1 MSNLVPF
8 EAQLPAHITAL
19 GDQMISADDLI
30 ASGGGFPVVS
40 IKGKVFHIARGDSK
54 EMVMRDDGSPA
65 AAIEVVI
72 LRANPGLSKT
82 YYSQGY
88 EEGSVDKP
96 TCYSNDGIAPAADA
110 QEKQSVKC
118 QTCPHNQWGSR
129 VTEQSTKAKACADV
143 KRLAV
148 APIGQLNDPMLLRVP
163 AASLKSLTEY
173 GDKLKKRGVK
183 YPAVSTKISF
193 DFSVAYPALTF
204 TPISFITEAMAKQV
218 QEVMVSDI
226 VNQIIGGARSGDGVV
241 APAQIAAPQVP
252 AAATP
257 GTATQP
263 SPGPVASAS
272 PVAAA
277 SKSQA
282 KRVAAQKGNG
292 SAAFAP
298 NAGNPA
304 PAKPAEQKSKLVE
317 VNAGDLEADLA
328 KVLSEA
334 GFDD

>member
-54 EMVMRDDGSPA
+54 DMVMRDDGTPA
-65 AAIEVVI
+65 ASIEVVI
-72 LRANPGLSKT
+72 LRANPRLSKT
-82 YYSQGY
+82 YYAQGY
-88 EEGSVDKP
+88 EEGSIDKP
-96 TCYSNDGIAPAADA
+96 TCYSNDGVEPAADS

-118 QTCPHNQWGSR
+118 ATCTHNQWGSKI
-129 VTEQSTKAKACADV
+129 TEQGSKAKACADV

-204 TPISFITEAMAKQV
+204 TPVSFITEAMARQV
-218 QEVMVSDI
+218 QEIMVSDV
-226 VNQIIGGARSGDGVV
+226 VNQIIGGGRAGDGVV
-241 APAQIAAPQVP
+241 APAQIAAPQVSE
-252 AAATP
+252 AATP
-257 GTATQP
+257 GPATKP
-263 SPGPVASAS
+263 SPGPVASSS
-272 PVAAA
+272 PAAAA
-277 SKSQA
+277 SPSKPQA
-282 KRVAAQKGNG
+282 KRKGNG

-298 NAGNPA
+298 EAAA
-304 PAKPAEQKSKLVE
+304 PKQAEQKSKLVE
-317 VNAGDLEADLA
+317 VNAGELEADLE
-328 KVLSEA
+328 KVLSAA

>member
-54 EMVMRDDGSPA
+54 EMVMREDGTPA
-65 AAIEVVI
+65 ASIEVVI
-72 LRANPGLSKT
+72 LRANPKLSKT

-88 EEGSVDKP
+88 EEGSIDKP
-96 TCYSNDGIAPAADA
+96 TCYSNDGVEPGADA
-110 QEKQSVKC
+110 QEKQSTKC
-118 QTCPHNQWGSR
+118 QTCVHNQWGSKI
-129 VTEQSTKAKACADV
+129 TEQGSKAKACADV
-143 KRLAV
+143 KRLAI

-204 TPISFITEAMAKQV
+204 TPVSFITEAMARQV
-218 QEVMVSDI
+218 QEVMNSDV
-226 VNQIIGGARSGDGVV
+226 VNQIIGGVRIDT
-241 APAQIAAPQVP
+241 PPQLAAPQVP
-252 AAATP
+252 EAATP
-257 GTATQP
+257 GTATKP

-272 PVAAA
+272 PAVAAPV
-277 SKSQA
+277 SKSQV
-282 KRVAAQKGNG
+282 KRVAAQKAEP
-292 SAAFAP
+292 AAAP
-298 NAGNPA
+298 
-304 PAKPAEQKSKLVE
+304 KPAEQKSKVVE